1 MARPIKSTRHRGE
14 REYHAGMP
22 RREVPQPPHFRS
34 STALTEHIAS
44 RRLGI
49 INSREWKEEWAQRW
63 VVYADLV
70 AFASRALRSES
81 VVLNNI
87 VRFDRASTL
96 VAAEFPE
103 IAVRRFS
110 DATFAVAG
118 SFHQAMAFGIALS
131 HTCLAFNRAFLNR
144 GTKPFFIHL
153 IAPRITIAN
162 GQVLLLPT
170 DASHPRFD
178 GIDPRNVL
186 AGSAIVRAYQLER
199 HSAGG
204 LLTIDE
210 NGIDAFRGLE
220 IRGDNGRVTNGLRRW
235 VAQLGNAE
243 AIAKGEVF
251 FHRRRVLDVPW
262 LLLRPLQDES
272 GRVWGAHNQDADAAI
287 ETFLKVW
294 DKSVREFYSPQN
306 FDAPLDVSKHSQA
319 ALRHG
324 VQCHHA
330 AHGRRIPKSQSF
342 RELLE

>member
-1 MARPIKSTRHRGE
+1 MRTLLIREVPAVARPIKSTRHRGE

-44 RRLGI
+44 RRWDHQL
-49 INSREWKEEWAQRW
+49 REWKEEWAQRW

-131 HTCLAFNRAFLNR
+131 HTCLAFNREFLNR

-178 GIDPRNVL
+178 GIDPRTFWQ
-186 AGSAIVRAYQLER
+186 AQQLCGPT
-199 HSAGG
+199 SW
-204 LLTIDE
+204 
-210 NGIDAFRGLE
+210 NGIPPAAFSPLTRTGLTPS
-220 IRGDNGRVTNGLRRW
+220 RSRDSR
-235 VAQLGNAE
+235 
-243 AIAKGEVF
+243 
-251 FHRRRVLDVPW
+251 
-262 LLLRPLQDES
+262 
-272 GRVWGAHNQDADAAI
+272 
-287 ETFLKVW
+287 
-294 DKSVREFYSPQN
+294 
-306 FDAPLDVSKHSQA
+306 
-319 ALRHG
+319 
-324 VQCHHA
+324 
-330 AHGRRIPKSQSF
+330 
-342 RELLE
+342 